1 MISPM
6 RISGRLASMLD
17 LGRAMALAVLLV
29 FAAVPADAAQD
40 ARLDPL
46 FEKLKAASDAR
57 EAQIYENAIWR
68 VWLEPEDGAVN
79 SLMRLGLDA
88 QNRGDMF
95 GAFAIYDAIT
105 GLKPDY
111 AEGWNRRATAFFLSG
126 EFKRSL
132 ADCDEVLKRNPFHFG
147 ALAGSGQNWFHL
159 GQYDKAI
166 TAWRRALEVNPNLEG
181 IEDSI
186 EVATRL
192 QERKQRNLVR
202 AAAPPTGA

>member
-29 FAAVPADAAQD
+29 MAAVPADAAQD

-46 FEKLKAASDAR
+46 FEKLKAAADAR

-68 VWLEPEDGAVN
+68 VWLEPDDGAIN

-111 AEGWNRRATAFFLSG
+111 AEGWNRRATVLFLLDRLEESRKDA
-126 EFKRSL
+126 EKTLELEPR
-132 ADCDEVLKRNPFHFG
+132 HFG
-147 ALAGSGQNWFHL
+147 ALSGLGLIAMRQNHP
-159 GQYDKAI
+159 DK
-166 TAWRRALEVNPNLEG
+166 ALEVLEKALAINPHMANVRGHVEQL
-181 IEDSI
+181 
-186 EVATRL
+186 
-192 QERKQRNLVR
+192 RKKARD
-202 AAAPPTGA
+202 GAI

>member
-17 LGRAMALAVLLV
+17 LGRALALAALII
-29 FAAVPADAAQD
+29 FAPGIAGAAQD
-40 ARLDPL
+40 TRLDPL

-57 EAQIYENAIWR
+57 EAQIYETAIWR

-111 AEGWNRRATAFFLSG
+111 AEGWNRRATVLFLLDRLEESRKDA
-126 EFKRSL
+126 EKTLELEPR
-132 ADCDEVLKRNPFHFG
+132 HFG
-147 ALAGSGQNWFHL
+147 ALSGLGLIAMRQNHP
-159 GQYDKAI
+159 DK
-166 TAWRRALEVNPNLEG
+166 ALEVLEKALAINPHMANVRGHVEQL
-181 IEDSI
+181 
-186 EVATRL
+186 
-192 QERKQRNLVR
+192 RKKARD
-202 AAAPPTGA
+202 GAI

>member
-17 LGRAMALAVLLV
+17 LGRAMALAVMLV

-46 FEKLKAASDAR
+46 FEKLKAATDAR

-68 VWLEPEDGAVN
+68 VWLEPDDGAIN

-111 AEGWNRRATAFFLSG
+111 AEGWNRRATVLFLLDRLEESRKDA
-126 EFKRSL
+126 EKTLELEPR
-132 ADCDEVLKRNPFHFG
+132 HFG
-147 ALAGSGQNWFHL
+147 ALSGLGLIAMRQNHP
-159 GQYDKAI
+159 DK
-166 TAWRRALEVNPNLEG
+166 ALEVLEKALAINPHMANVRGHVEQL
-181 IEDSI
+181 
-186 EVATRL
+186 
-192 QERKQRNLVR
+192 RKKARD
-202 AAAPPTGA
+202 GAI

>member
-1 MISPM
+1 MICPM
-6 RISGRLASMLD
+6 RNSRLVALARD
-17 LGRAMALAVLLV
+17 LGKALALAALLW
-29 FAAVPADAAQD
+29 AAPAGAAQD

-111 AEGWNRRATAFFLSG
+111 AEGWNRRATVLFLLDRLEESRKDA
-126 EFKRSL
+126 EKTLELEPR
-132 ADCDEVLKRNPFHFG
+132 HFG
-147 ALAGSGQNWFHL
+147 ALSGLGLIAMRQNHP
-159 GQYDKAI
+159 DK
-166 TAWRRALEVNPNLEG
+166 ALEVLEKALAINPHMANVRGHVEQL
-181 IEDSI
+181 
-186 EVATRL
+186 
-192 QERKQRNLVR
+192 RKKARD
-202 AAAPPTGA
+202 GAI

>member
-6 RISGRLASMLD
+6 RVSGLVASMLD
-17 LGRAMALAVLLV
+17 LGRALALAALIV
-29 FAAVPADAAQD
+29 FAAAPAGAAQD

-111 AEGWNRRATAFFLSG
+111 AEGWNRRATVLFLLDRLEESRKDA
-126 EFKRSL
+126 EKTLELEPR
-132 ADCDEVLKRNPFHFG
+132 HFG
-147 ALAGSGQNWFHL
+147 ALSGLGLIAMRQNHP
-159 GQYDKAI
+159 DK
-166 TAWRRALEVNPNLEG
+166 ALEVLEKALAINPHMANVRGHVEQL
-181 IEDSI
+181 
-186 EVATRL
+186 
-192 QERKQRNLVR
+192 RKKARD
-202 AAAPPTGA
+202 GAI

>member
-6 RISGRLASMLD
+6 RVSGLMASMLD
-17 LGRAMALAVLLV
+17 LGRALALAALIV
-29 FAAVPADAAQD
+29 FAAAPAGAAQD

-111 AEGWNRRATAFFLSG
+111 AEGWNRRATVLFLLDRLEESRKDA
-126 EFKRSL
+126 EKTLELEPR
-132 ADCDEVLKRNPFHFG
+132 HFG
-147 ALAGSGQNWFHL
+147 ALSGLGLIAMRQNHP
-159 GQYDKAI
+159 DK
-166 TAWRRALEVNPNLEG
+166 ALEVLEKALAINPHMANVRGHVEQL
-181 IEDSI
+181 
-186 EVATRL
+186 
-192 QERKQRNLVR
+192 RKKARD
-202 AAAPPTGA
+202 GAI

>member
-17 LGRAMALAVLLV
+17 LGRAMALAVMLV

-46 FEKLKAASDAR
+46 FEKLKAAADAR

-68 VWLEPEDGAVN
+68 VWLEPDDGAIN

-111 AEGWNRRATAFFLSG
+111 AEGWNRRATVLFLLDRLEESRKDA
-126 EFKRSL
+126 EKTLELEPR
-132 ADCDEVLKRNPFHFG
+132 HFG
-147 ALAGSGQNWFHL
+147 ALSGLGLIAMRQNHP
-159 GQYDKAI
+159 DK
-166 TAWRRALEVNPNLEG
+166 ALEVLEKALAINPHMANVRGHVEQL
-181 IEDSI
+181 
-186 EVATRL
+186 
-192 QERKQRNLVR
+192 RKKARD
-202 AAAPPTGA
+202 GAI

>member
-6 RISGRLASMLD
+6 RVSGLVASMLD
-17 LGRAMALAVLLV
+17 LGRALALAALLI
-29 FAAVPADAAQD
+29 FAPGPAGAAQD

-68 VWLEPEDGAVN
+68 VWLEPDDGAVN

-111 AEGWNRRATAFFLSG
+111 AEGWNRRATVLFLLDRLEESRKDA
-126 EFKRSL
+126 EKTLELEPR
-132 ADCDEVLKRNPFHFG
+132 HFG
-147 ALAGSGQNWFHL
+147 ALSGLGLIAMRQNHP
-159 GQYDKAI
+159 DK
-166 TAWRRALEVNPNLEG
+166 ALEVLEKALAINPHMANVRGHVEQL
-181 IEDSI
+181 
-186 EVATRL
+186 
-192 QERKQRNLVR
+192 RKKARD
-202 AAAPPTGA
+202 GAI

>member
-17 LGRAMALAVLLV
+17 LGRALALAVLLV
-29 FAAVPADAAQD
+29 MAAVPADAAQD

-46 FEKLKAASDAR
+46 FEKLKAAADAR

-68 VWLEPEDGAVN
+68 VWLEPDDGAIN

-111 AEGWNRRATAFFLSG
+111 AEGWNRRATVLFLLDRLEESRKDA
-126 EFKRSL
+126 EKTLELEPR
-132 ADCDEVLKRNPFHFG
+132 HFG
-147 ALAGSGQNWFHL
+147 ALSGLGLIAMRQNHP
-159 GQYDKAI
+159 DK
-166 TAWRRALEVNPNLEG
+166 ALEVLEKALAINPHMANVRGHVEQL
-181 IEDSI
+181 
-186 EVATRL
+186 
-192 QERKQRNLVR
+192 RKKARD
-202 AAAPPTGA
+202 GAI

>member
-1 MISPM
+1 MISLM

-17 LGRAMALAVLLV
+17 LGRALALAVLLV
-29 FAAVPADAAQD
+29 LAAVPADAAQD

-111 AEGWNRRATAFFLSG
+111 AEGWNRRATVLFLLDRLEESRKDA
-126 EFKRSL
+126 EKTLELEPR
-132 ADCDEVLKRNPFHFG
+132 HFG
-147 ALAGSGQNWFHL
+147 ALSGLGLIAMRQNHP
-159 GQYDKAI
+159 DK
-166 TAWRRALEVNPNLEG
+166 ALEVLEKALAINPHMANVRGQVEQL
-181 IEDSI
+181 
-186 EVATRL
+186 
-192 QERKQRNLVR
+192 RKKARD
-202 AAAPPTGA
+202 GAI

>member
-17 LGRAMALAVLLV
+17 LGRAMALAVMLV

-46 FEKLKAASDAR
+46 FEKLKAAADAR

-68 VWLEPEDGAVN
+68 VWLEPDDGAIN

-111 AEGWNRRATAFFLSG
+111 AEGWNRRATVLFLLDRLEESRKDA
-126 EFKRSL
+126 EKTLELEPR
-132 ADCDEVLKRNPFHFG
+132 HFG
-147 ALAGSGQNWFHL
+147 ALSGLGLIAMRQNHP
-159 GQYDKAI
+159 DK
-166 TAWRRALEVNPNLEG
+166 ALEVLEKALAINPHMANVRGQVEQL
-181 IEDSI
+181 
-186 EVATRL
+186 
-192 QERKQRNLVR
+192 RKKARD
-202 AAAPPTGA
+202 GAI

>member
-17 LGRAMALAVLLV
+17 LGRAMALAVMFV

-46 FEKLKAASDAR
+46 FEKLKAAADAR

-68 VWLEPEDGAVN
+68 VWLEPDDGAIN

-111 AEGWNRRATAFFLSG
+111 AEGWNRRATVLFLLDRLEESRKDA
-126 EFKRSL
+126 EKTLELEPR
-132 ADCDEVLKRNPFHFG
+132 HFG
-147 ALAGSGQNWFHL
+147 ALSGLGLIAMRQNHP
-159 GQYDKAI
+159 DK
-166 TAWRRALEVNPNLEG
+166 ALEVLEKALAINPHMANVRGHVEQL
-181 IEDSI
+181 
-186 EVATRL
+186 
-192 QERKQRNLVR
+192 RKKARD
-202 AAAPPTGA
+202 GAI

>member
-6 RISGRLASMLD
+6 RVSGLVASMLD
-17 LGRAMALAVLLV
+17 LGRALALAALIV
-29 FAAVPADAAQD
+29 FAATPAGAAQD

-111 AEGWNRRATAFFLSG
+111 AEGWNRRATVLFLLDRLEESRKDA
-126 EFKRSL
+126 EKTLELEPR
-132 ADCDEVLKRNPFHFG
+132 HFG
-147 ALAGSGQNWFHL
+147 ALSGLGLIAMRQNHP
-159 GQYDKAI
+159 DK
-166 TAWRRALEVNPNLEG
+166 ALEVLEKALAINPHMANVRGHVEQL
-181 IEDSI
+181 
-186 EVATRL
+186 
-192 QERKQRNLVR
+192 RKKARD
-202 AAAPPTGA
+202 GAI

>member
-6 RISGRLASMLD
+6 RVSGRLASMLD
-17 LGRAMALAVLLV
+17 LGRAMALAVMLV

-46 FEKLKAASDAR
+46 FEKLKAAADAR

-68 VWLEPEDGAVN
+68 VWLEPDDGAIN

-111 AEGWNRRATAFFLSG
+111 AEGWNRRATVLFLLDRLEESRKDA
-126 EFKRSL
+126 EKTLELEPR
-132 ADCDEVLKRNPFHFG
+132 HFG
-147 ALAGSGQNWFHL
+147 ALSGLGLIAMRQNHP
-159 GQYDKAI
+159 DK
-166 TAWRRALEVNPNLEG
+166 ALEVLEKALAINPHMANVRGHVEQL
-181 IEDSI
+181 
-186 EVATRL
+186 
-192 QERKQRNLVR
+192 RKKARD
-202 AAAPPTGA
+202 GAI

>member
-29 FAAVPADAAQD
+29 MAAVPADAAQD

-68 VWLEPEDGAVN
+68 VWLEPDDGAIN

-111 AEGWNRRATAFFLSG
+111 AEGWNRRATVLFLLDRLEESRKDA
-126 EFKRSL
+126 EKTLELEPR
-132 ADCDEVLKRNPFHFG
+132 HFG
-147 ALAGSGQNWFHL
+147 ALSGLGLIAMRQNHP
-159 GQYDKAI
+159 DK
-166 TAWRRALEVNPNLEG
+166 ALEVLEKALAINPHMANVRGHVEQL
-181 IEDSI
+181 
-186 EVATRL
+186 
-192 QERKQRNLVR
+192 RKKARD
-202 AAAPPTGA
+202 GAI

>member
-6 RISGRLASMLD
+6 RVSGLVASMLD
-17 LGRAMALAVLLV
+17 LGRALALAALLI
-29 FAAVPADAAQD
+29 FAAAPAGAAED
-40 ARLDPL
+40 PRLDPL

-68 VWLEPEDGAVN
+68 VWLEPTDGAVN

-111 AEGWNRRATAFFLSG
+111 AEGWNRRATVLFLLDRLEESRKDA
-126 EFKRSL
+126 EKTLELEPR
-132 ADCDEVLKRNPFHFG
+132 HFG
-147 ALAGSGQNWFHL
+147 ALSGLGLIAMRQNHP
-159 GQYDKAI
+159 DK
-166 TAWRRALEVNPNLEG
+166 ALEVLEKALAINPHMANVRGQVEQL
-181 IEDSI
+181 
-186 EVATRL
+186 
-192 QERKQRNLVR
+192 RKKARD
-202 AAAPPTGA
+202 GAI